1 MLPGGLLG
9 HLGASGGLLGG
20 DSQAAVDLCFRCSP
34 RGCRGFLALFWGG
47 FWHRFLLLSR
57 RVAFRLQMLSSGLS
71 WLSGLCL
78 ETQAFDLKP
87 AVVTQTVSYPH
98 VGKVDATVESR
109 CHPNLVCDV
118 VNFVGFCF
126 QLEAKMLKFR
136 VRVAS
141 KQHWHRLSLT
151 GIDFPRGS
159 YLSKWCVRFRSFWG
173 RWHRLSLTSID
184 FPNKGVRI

>member
-1 MLPGGLLG
+1 MVLPGGLLG

-71 WLSGLCL
+71 WLFGLCL

-87 AVVTQTVSYPH
+87 AVATQTVSKL
-98 VGKVDATVESR
+98 GKRQPLKTLR
-109 CHPNLVCDV
+109 
-118 VNFVGFCF
+118 
-126 QLEAKMLKFR
+126 KMM
-136 VRVAS
+136 
-141 KQHWHRLSLT
+141 LSTALAWP
-151 GIDFPRGS
+151 F
-159 YLSKWCVRFRSFWG
+159 
-173 RWHRLSLTSID
+173 
-184 FPNKGVRI
+184 